1 MHRGLIPLEHWGLV
15 QTTTEASG
23 GIPDSQMFQT
33 RLKWQGW
40 ELKHAHTLARQ
51 GELSHSGFGW
61 MLGVKK
67 HDSGEE
73 LTFKVLS
80 FF

>member
-1 MHRGLIPLEHWGLV
+1 MLRGLIPLEHWSLV
-15 QTTTEASG
+15 QTTTEARGS
-23 GIPDSQMFQT
+23 IPDSQMLQT

-61 MLGVKK
+61 MLGVENTTLGKN
-67 HDSGEE
+67 
-73 LTFKVLS
+73 
-80 FF
+80 